1 MLTFTGPGSRL
12 PSPHLTEQTYGR
24 VPCNRLTST
33 KFIQRLEGTNRWG
46 LNKPMTFEEE
56 WKTQRTRTGLCP
68 RK

>member
-46 LNKPMTFEEE
+46 LNKPMTFEEG
-56 WKTQRTRTGLCP
+56 W
-68 RK
+68 